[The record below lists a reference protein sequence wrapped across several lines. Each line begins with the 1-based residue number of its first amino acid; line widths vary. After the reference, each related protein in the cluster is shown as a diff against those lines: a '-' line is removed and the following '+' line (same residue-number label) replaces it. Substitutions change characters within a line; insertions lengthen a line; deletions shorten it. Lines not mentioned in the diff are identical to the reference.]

1 VQLPPF
7 APVYPRLQRQAPSA
21 RQFGIGFFHRIP
33 HKSATFPE
41 GCNRQMSGRP
51 GAKKS
56 SQDKLKDKEYEEQ
69 KMRMLERAEKNLA
82 KVSARAARP
91 PHERRLT
98 PARMHRKT

>member
-1 VQLPPF
+1 
-7 APVYPRLQRQAPSA
+7 
-21 RQFGIGFFHRIP
+21 
-33 HKSATFPE
+33 
-41 GCNRQMSGRP
+41 MSGRP

-82 KVSARAARP
+82 KVSARAARLP
-91 PHERRLT
+91 AERRLT